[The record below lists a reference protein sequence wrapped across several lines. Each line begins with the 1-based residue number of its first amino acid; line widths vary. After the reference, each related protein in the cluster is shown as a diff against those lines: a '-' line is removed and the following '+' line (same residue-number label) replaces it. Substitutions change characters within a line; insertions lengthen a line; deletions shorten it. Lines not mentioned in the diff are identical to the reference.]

1 MPSTAILWFRR
12 DLRVHDH
19 PALAAA
25 IAAADHVIPVFVIDD
40 ALLAGRWP
48 APNRAWFMRES
59 VVALSG
65 ALAERGAALRIL
77 RGRPVDVLPALA
89 RETGSTDLFLTRDVT
104 PFGRTRDRAVAA
116 RLAEAGVA
124 VHARRGLYV
133 HEPDEVATRE
143 GGPYTVYSPFRRA
156 WEALPRRAVLPAP
169 DRIPGPPGAVRDA
182 VPDLGGPSADPALVP
197 EPGEAV
203 HAALS
208 RRRAQVS
215 TLAAPGVPA
224 FSAIE
229 NIVVFIRFADEPELT
244 QDRPLAAYEALFN
257 ADGDGAM
264 SMRSYFKAASYG
276 QLTVRTSFFPATGN
290 PLVASYQAQQ
300 PRAHF
305 MPFDATTNPG
315 GYDGESEREARE
327 KALLAAAVAA
337 IAGQVPASL
346 AIDGN
351 GDGDVDNVCFIVS
364 GTPTAW
370 STLLWPHQWSL
381 SGRNATINSKRV
393 ASFNFQLESMV
404 QVGVLCHEM
413 THTLGAP
420 DLYHYTSDGQT
431 PVGRWDLMAS
441 TTTPPQQINAY
452 TKYRYL
458 GWIKELPAIATS
470 GAYELAPLSS
480 GPNCYKIASPN
491 ASREYFLLEYR
502 SQAGAF
508 DGTVP
513 GTGLIVYR
521 INTGVQGNAGGPPD
535 GVYAFRP
542 GGALGVNGAI
552 RDAALGSHAG
562 RGAIDGATDP
572 HAFLTWGD
580 LGGLAISEIGTP
592 GDTIP
597 FTVAIQPACAL
608 AGFAPIGPESPRP
621 GGPIELQWSASLG
634 ATSYD
639 VHAGAG
645 PEPPLL
651 ATTAMTSAA
660 VAAVPG
666 SVMTWRVIAANQCGR
681 LASGPAWRLDVD
693 PVVPVLARGAEL
705 PGLEIANGGDWR
717 FFRVDVPPGGR
728 AFTVVTAG
736 GTGDADLYHKM
747 ARWIEMEV
755 ITSDAATLARIA
767 QARAIQPSLPIIL
780 MTDQADFAAYAA
792 INNLTVLRPPVSAGE
807 FIATIRR
814 LGGTW

>member
-1 MPSTAILWFRR
+1 MQRR
-12 DLRVHDH
+12 DGRSRV
-19 PALAAA
+19 AAAVCAATLLAAA
-25 IAAADHVIPVFVIDD
+25 WCSAAYLENVPQTVRQPDGTVLRLLASGDEYSSWLHDASGFLIVRDPADGRLVYAHRQGGRVLPSRFVVGRDEPAAAG
-40 ALLAGRWP
+40 L
-48 APNRAWFMRES
+48 
-59 VVALSG
+59 
-65 ALAERGAALRIL
+65 
-77 RGRPVDVLPALA
+77 
-89 RETGSTDLFLTRDVT
+89 
-104 PFGRTRDRAVAA
+104 
-116 RLAEAGVA
+116 EAGL
-124 VHARRGLYV
+124 R
-133 HEPDEVATRE
+133 
-143 GGPYTVYSPFRRA
+143 
-156 WEALPRRAVLPAP
+156 
-169 DRIPGPPGAVRDA
+169 
-182 VPDLGGPSADPALVP
+182 P

-203 HAALS
+203 RAALA
-208 RRRAQVS
+208 RQRARVS
-215 TLAAPGVPA
+215 ALAAPGAPEFA
-224 FSAIE
+224 AIE
-229 NIVVFIRFADEPELT
+229 NLVVFVRFADEPEFT

-257 ADGDGAM
+257 ADGSGAM
-264 SMRSYFKAASYG
+264 SMRSYFEAASYG
-276 QLTVRTSFFPATGN
+276 QLTVRTSFFPAAAGPFVT
-290 PLVASYQAQQ
+290 SYRAAQ
-300 PRAHF
+300 PRAYY
-305 MPFDATTNPG
+305 MPFDATTNPE
-315 GYDGESEREARE
+315 GYDGEGERETRE
-327 KALLAAAVAA
+327 MGLLADAVAA
-337 IAGQVPASL
+337 IAAQVPASL

-562 RGAIDGATDP
+562 RSAIDGTTDP

-621 GGPIELQWSASLG
+621 GGPVELQWSASLG

-717 FFRVDVPPGGR
+717 FFRVDVPPGAR
-728 AFTVVTAG
+728 AFTVVTAE
-736 GTGDADLYHKM
+736 GTGDADLYVRHG
-747 ARWIEMEV
+747 AFPTASRNACASLRGG
-755 ITSDAATLARIA
+755 SDERCVVATPAPGAWFVGVAAYSAFSGVTLGADWTLPPRRRLAR
-767 QARAIQPSLPIIL
+767 
-780 MTDQADFAAYAA
+780 
-792 INNLTVLRPPVSAGE
+792 
-807 FIATIRR
+807 
-814 LGGTW
+814 